1 MTEVLW
7 RLLAVAFLAAAVVA
21 IAFIV
26 RKWRGGPRFATLFAN
41 KPAKRIAL
49 VEQVVIDGK
58 RSLVLVRRDGVEHLL
73 MTGGPVDIVI
83 ETGIDATRAPGLS
96 VTRPTHP
103 PGLLD
108 EAAE

>member
-7 RLLAVAFLAAAVVA
+7 RLLAVVFLAAAVLA
-21 IAFIV
+21 IASIV

-103 PGLLD
+103 GLLD